1 MTLFAGAAQVQK
13 AYVGA
18 SAVNAIM
25 NSGVNVLGV
34 NGSFPG
40 ITDSNLYLPLTST
53 LVPTRGAS
61 TPTFTRATVAWDF
74 DSEGKLNL
82 NIPSGCPRFTGA
94 RLVRNRVVGSSED
107 FTNASW
113 TKSRATVV
121 GNKLLDSVDA
131 GTHRIY
137 QDSGIPTGTWVL
149 YAELKASELTQA
161 ALGVTNNVETVFGRF
176 IFDLVNGTVGSN
188 IGAYSGSASM
198 TPLDNGYFGCQV
210 IVTVPSTEDS
220 SALHINTAKS
230 GLVNYIGTGTDGV
243 LIRKAQAE
251 LVSGQADQTT
261 SEYVSVGVLSA
272 PYHGAGVDGCKWFS
286 TNKNGSAIPAATLKG
301 YWAEPSRVN
310 NCLQSRK
317 VAEVLAL
324 AVPKWYASTTGS
336 ELVTNGT
343 FTTDTTGWLA
353 SGATATIAAVAGQLE
368 VTCTGTG
375 YGAADCTSA
384 IFNGTKTLVVSATV
398 SSAASIAFG
407 DAVTYNKFG
416 VYSSTD
422 SGTQRLINV
431 SGDLKIALL
440 TNSNVAS
447 TKRTYDNISVKEAA
461 IQVTTTTG
469 LDNVANSASRL
480 TAAANDSTL
489 LQLLTAPTGSRTTSV
504 WIKRIS
510 GSGTVS
516 LTRNGG
522 TNWTDITASLV
533 AGTWVPVEVVSDVGA
548 NPTVGLKMGTSGD
561 VIDVDCFQD
570 ENGAW
575 RTSPILTT
583 TAAVTRNADVL
594 SYASAFDVTQGTSL
608 CSIKSDVPH
617 NTSDIYFLNGDSAN
631 ARIGYL
637 LSAVAKTTSYVYD
650 GASNT
655 NAVGLSVTTN
665 VSKRASRWGP
675 DLRVCADG
683 TLGAQVAFDGSMGAV
698 GTMYV
703 GCNQASIS
711 HLSGNIGE
719 VHIWNTPLTDA
730 QMQQVTT

>member
-34 NGSFPG
+34 NGIFPG
-40 ITDSNLYLPLTST
+40 ITDSELYLPLNNT

-61 TPTFTRATVAWDF
+61 TPTFTRATAAWDF

-121 GNKLLDSVDA
+121 GNKLLDSVDT

-137 QDSGIPTGTWVL
+137 QGGGIPTGTWVL

-161 ALGVTNNVETVFGRF
+161 ALGVANNIETGFGRF

-188 IGAYSGSASM
+188 LGAYSGSASM
-198 TPLDNGYFGCQV
+198 TPLDNGYFGCQI
-210 IVTVPSTEDS
+210 IVTVPSTEAS
-220 SALHINTAKS
+220 SALFINTVKS
-230 GLVNYIGTGTDGV
+230 DLVYYAGTGTDGV

-251 LVSGQADQTT
+251 LVSGQADQTA

-272 PYHGAGVDGCKWFS
+272 PYHGAGADGCKWFS
-286 TNKNGSAIPAATLKG
+286 TNKDGSAISPSVLKK
-301 YWAEPSRVN
+301 YLPEPSRVN
-310 NCLQSRK
+310 NCLWGRD
-317 VAEVLAL
+317 A
-324 AVPKWYASTTGS
+324 
-336 ELVTNGT
+336 TN
-343 FTTDTTGWLA
+343 
-353 SGATATIAAVAGQLE
+353 AAW
-368 VTCTGTG
+368 
-375 YGAADCTSA
+375 
-384 IFNGTKTLVVSATV
+384 TK
-398 SSAASIAFG
+398 
-407 DAVTYNKFG
+407 
-416 VYSSTD
+416 
-422 SGTQRLINV
+422 
-431 SGDLKIALL
+431 
-440 TNSNVAS
+440 SNVTAGK
-447 TKRTYDNISVKEAA
+447 TA
-461 IQVTTTTG
+461 TG

-480 TAAANDSTL
+480 TAAANDATL
-489 LQLLTAPTGSRTTSV
+489 LQLLTAATGTRTTSV
-504 WIKRIS
+504 WIKRVS

-522 TNWTDITASLV
+522 TGWTDITSSLV
-533 AGTWVPVEVVSDVGA
+533 TGTWVPVALTSDVGA

-617 NTSDIYFLNGDSAN
+617 NTSDIYFLNGDSAD

-650 GASNT
+650 GTSNT
-655 NAVGLSVTTN
+655 TAAGLSVTTN
-665 VSKRASRWGP
+665 ISKRASRWGP
-675 DLRVCADG
+675 NLRVCADG
-683 TLGAQVAFDGSMGAV
+683 TLGAQVAFDGSMGA
-698 GTMYV
+698 TATLYV
-703 GCNQASIS
+703 GCSQASIN

-719 VHIWNTPLTDA
+719 VHVWNAPLTDA
-730 QMQQVTT
+730 QMQQVTS

>member
-1 MTLFAGAAQVQK
+1 MTVSEISGGGFQGVS
-13 AYVGA
+13 YVA
-18 SAVNAIM
+18 
-25 NSGVNVLGV
+25 VLGGSS
-34 NGSFPG
+34 GSFPG
-40 ITDSNLYLPLTST
+40 IADSDLYLPLKNT

-137 QDSGIPTGTWVL
+137 QGNGIPTGTWVL

-161 ALGVTNNVETVFGRF
+161 SLGVTNNVETGFGRF

-286 TNKNGSAIPAATLKG
+286 TNKNGSAIPAATLKK
-301 YWAEPSRVN
+301 YLAEPSRVN
-310 NCLQSRK
+310 NCLWGRDQRGQTAFGTVKPWIPSGGVNELITNGGFDSDTTWVK
-317 VAEVLAL
+317 GSGWSIGSGVATKTAG
-324 AVPKWYASTTGS
+324 AASDLSQTISVVSGKSYVITYTLTRTAGNLFIRVGGS
-336 ELVTNGT
+336 SGNLYISPTTNGT
-343 FTTDTTGWLA
+343 YTTCV
-353 SGATATIAAVAGQLE
+353 IAAG
-368 VTCTGTG
+368 G
-375 YGAADCTSA
+375 
-384 IFNGTKTLVVSATV
+384 
-398 SSAASIAFG
+398 
-407 DAVTYNKFG
+407 
-416 VYSSTD
+416 SSTFYFGAD
-422 SGTQRLINV
+422 AAFAGTIDNV
-431 SGDLKIALL
+431 
-440 TNSNVAS
+440 
-447 TKRTYDNISVKEAA
+447 SVKEAA

-480 TAAANDSTL
+480 TAAANDATL
-489 LQLLTAPTGSRTTSV
+489 LQLLTAPTGTRSTNV
-504 WIKRIS
+504 YIKRIS

-522 TNWTDITASLV
+522 TNWTDITSSLV
-533 AGTWVPVEVVSDVGA
+533 TDTWVPVEVVSDVGA

-594 SYASAFDVTQGTSL
+594 SYASAFDVAQGTAL
-608 CSIKSDVPH
+608 CSVKSDCTVG
-617 NTSDIYFLNGDSAN
+617 NGEILALNGDGGNAKIMYWSSAT
-631 ARIGYL
+631 ARTGGSCFDGSVAI
-637 LSAVAKTTSYVYD
+637 SATGMSI
-650 GASNT
+650 NT
-655 NAVGLSVTTN
+655 GIR
-665 VSKRASRWGP
+665 KRASRWGA
-675 DLRVCADG
+675 DLRACADG
-683 TLGAQVAFDGSMGAV
+683 TLGASGAFDGGMGATPTLFV
-698 GTMYV
+698 GV
-703 GCNQASIS
+703 NQSSASQ
-711 HLSGNIGE
+711 LSGNIGE
-719 VHIWNTPLTDA
+719 VHIWTTPLTDA